1 MATNS
6 VNGLHRSAGE
16 GLSFDNSGFLVGQRR
31 LEQSV
36 KSVEENT
43 HEILE
48 FLKAQL
54 KARELN
60 PPEHQLSAFQRA
72 IIEANRRTVIDTA
85 AQVVRQSSSRTAA
98 LSRPTRD
105 TDQPINNSQGGSGPV
120 IRRRPI
126 VDVNSPAD
134 MPARPASSTSDSSQN
149 NTAQERTRDAN
160 GRFSGGQDSESTG
173 SGSNWLDRVKNSI
186 QSGVKD
192 GLHADARGIDPTVD
206 AINELGTL
214 MSPVGKVAN
223 FTLRP
228 LGALFRGRK
237 RNEPIPRDEEKHNR
251 EQIRLLRRIAGGS
264 NSGTGGLGAG
274 MGKVVIGMITAVARR
289 FPMIALALGIKTALD
304 ESDKNRPDEQGDVN
318 PDGSSNDGVVGALNR
333 WAGSVMNSVR
343 GAGNAVNN
351 ALGGD
356 DDYFDDGTKADSKNR
371 PGLKTD
377 AVNGGAGSNANTNR
391 IAGGGASLDGKNLNV
406 AVYNAYKK
414 NGLSHEQALAMTA
427 EVGRENDF
435 NANVIFGKHTDLAKD
450 GKGKS
455 ITNMGMLSWNR
466 ERAAALQEHL
476 KKRGALDKNGNIIRS
491 QAALDAQAEFSVN
504 EMKSDKYKDKLNNFF
519 ANPNS
524 DPETYAQEV
533 GKNYVGWAYGQNS
546 VKGSNGKRIPFDY
559 KLHDTKRRKYLKQ
572 TSKDLNI
579 TSAQTDSTAYNRL
592 NTNPAKP
599 TQQAAVIPLMAN
611 SARSAPQLAPIQP
624 IPAVKEPLSSKA
636 PQIVQLASSSDNI
649 GQNVADRD
657 IAHGVTGGLGART
670 WDA

>member
-6 VNGLHRSAGE
+6 GNGLHRSAGE

-120 IRRRPI
+120 IRRRPT

-149 NTAQERTRDAN
+149 NSAQERTRDSN
-160 GRFSGGQDSESTG
+160 GRFSSGEGNEGTG
-173 SGSNWLDRVKNSI
+173 SGSNWLERFKNSI

-237 RNEPIPRDEEKHNR
+237 RNEPIPRDEERHNR

-264 NSGTGGLGAG
+264 NSGAGGMGAG

-333 WAGSVMNSVR
+333 WAGSVMNGVR

-377 AVNGGAGSNANTNR
+377 AVNGGGANKIIAPDASKIKGFDANKAKR
-391 IAGGGASLDGKNLNV
+391 IAEVAGNVGIDPNDLAAIISFETAGTFSPSSKNKKTSATGLIQFMRGSGGTKGKYYGMDRDQFAGLSFDDQMTYVEKYFKDRGYNGKTQRSLADAYT
-406 AVYNAYKK
+406 AVTGYGYKK
-414 NGLSHEQALAMTA
+414 GSKEYELNKVWDT
-427 EVGRENDF
+427 
-435 NANVIFGKHTDLAKD
+435 
-450 GKGKS
+450 
-455 ITNMGMLSWNR
+455 
-466 ERAAALQEHL
+466 
-476 KKRGALDKNGNIIRS
+476 DKNGYIS
-491 QAALDAQAEFSVN
+491 KGEAV
-504 EMKSDKYKDKLNNFF
+504 K
-519 ANPNS
+519 NPKF
-524 DPETYAQEV
+524 QEH
-533 GKNYVGWAYGQNS
+533 Q
-546 VKGSNGKRIPFDY
+546 
-559 KLHDTKRRKYLKQ
+559 RKYFE
-572 TSKDLNI
+572 NI
-579 TSAQTDSTAYNRL
+579 PPSTDKPTDAPEPQLSSYNRL
-592 NTNPAKP
+592 NTNPTKP
-599 TQQAAVIPLMAN
+599 TQQAAAIPLMAN